1 MARGFIGALG
11 SIDPDAYNKG
21 VKDAIDLRNMQRA
34 ETARRIAAREPKA
47 TATPVEDYKN
57 PFAGLPLQDQNKLM
71 PDPRAGGQYMTIP
84 GSEQDKMLE
93 EQDGNVLSPRVQSQ
107 VQKDAYEANLKRNLG
122 LLNQSNLANARNAY
136 SNDPNF
142 FTPNFDPST
151 ITVTDSTRF
160 PVKRPNI
167 QNVTDNIYEVDSSG
181 GQKIYQV
188 GPGTTIGGKQ
198 FKKTKITPSN
208 IDAINEFI
216 NRSNKQFNFRGDNT
230 RYLID
235 NTAGK
240 KGQALLDA
248 LEGVP
253 YTPEVAE
260 QMSNIQASMQ
270 GLVLD
275 RNADDIGASLGLNTT
290 TSSGDVDTKD
300 TSSQVS
306 PQFKTQTGNT
316 GNYGKATA
324 NLSTLK
330 DNGGIQTNPQLT
342 LAGDTGVVGEA
353 IRDEEIKIL
362 GDAVTKPKFR
372 TQKLIDNRKFIVDKI
387 NRARNQGAQYN
398 RLADIYRSVGDIANY
413 TNYLSLAS
421 QSFDGAADL
430 RNSLIEYDD
439 TITLSIAKDA
449 LEDLSVSNNS
459 ARVAQI
465 LSKYT
470 SQNIEIIPNSYDN
483 NFTLLVNGQVREVLD
498 RISIEDKLRSIT
510 DKAYFDFKIKNQR
523 ERAMEEFKKGLT
535 KEVEILKI
543 EGQIKKEAITT
554 EGKIILEK
562 IKQSNME
569 FKSNGDGTGFIMRN
583 GRLYKY
589 NPYRQD
595 PLDENKTEPGFEE
608 MRLELEGSN
617 ANAYEAGFAED

>member
-34 ETARRIAAREPKA
+34 ETARRLIAQGPTG
-47 TATPVEDYKN
+47 TATSVEDYKD

-71 PDPRAGGQYMTIP
+71 PDPEAGGQYMTIP
-84 GSEQDKMLE
+84 GSEQDKMLK

-107 VQKDAYEANLKRNLG
+107 LQKDAYEANLKKNVG

-160 PVKRPNI
+160 PVKQPNI

-198 FKKTKITPSN
+198 FKKTKITSSN
-208 IDAINEFI
+208 INAINEFI

-240 KGQALLDA
+240 EGQALLNA
-248 LEGVP
+248 LKGVP

-260 QMSNIQASMQ
+260 QMANIQASMQ
-270 GLVLD
+270 GSVLD
-275 RNADDIGASLGLNTT
+275 RNADDIADFLGLNTT
-290 TSSGDVDTKD
+290 ISSGDVDTKD

-316 GNYGKATA
+316 GNYGRATA

-330 DNGGIQTNPQLT
+330 NDGGIQTNPQMSLIGDVGVAGAT
-342 LAGDTGVVGEA
+342 IRDNEARVMGDTTGKPGVN
-353 IRDEEIKIL
+353 
-362 GDAVTKPKFR
+362 
-372 TQKLIDNRKFIVDKI
+372 TQKLIDNRKFIVDRI
-387 NRARNQGAQYN
+387 NKARNQAAEYQ
-398 RLADIYRSVGDIANY
+398 RLASIYRRVGDATNY
-413 TNYLSLAS
+413 TNYMNLAS
-421 QSFDGAADL
+421 QTSNGAADL

-449 LEDLSVSNNS
+449 LADLSVTNNAS
-459 ARVAQI
+459 RAAQV

-470 SQNIEIIPNSYDN
+470 NQNIEIIPNSYDN
-483 NFTLLVNGQVREVLD
+483 NYTLLVDGQVREVLD
-498 RISIEDKLRSIT
+498 KASIQDKLKSIT

-523 ERAMEEFKKGLT
+523 ERALAAFKAGLD
-535 KEVEILKI
+535 KELEILKI
-543 EGQIKKEAITT
+543 EGQIKKELMTT
-554 EGKIILEK
+554 KAQIVLER
-562 IKQSNME
+562 IKQSNMD
-569 FKSNGDGTGFIMRN
+569 FKSNGDGTGFIIRN

-595 PLDENKTEPGFEE
+595 PLDADKLEPGFEE
-608 MRLELEGSN
+608 MRLELEGGN
-617 ANAYEAGFAED
+617 ANAYEAGFTED